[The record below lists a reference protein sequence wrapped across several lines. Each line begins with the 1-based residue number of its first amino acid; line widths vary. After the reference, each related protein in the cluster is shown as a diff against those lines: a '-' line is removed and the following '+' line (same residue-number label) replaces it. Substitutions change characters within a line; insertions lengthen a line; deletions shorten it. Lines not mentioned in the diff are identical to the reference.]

1 MRLRKIKQAATKLE
15 SYPDLVVCS
24 GEQNQGKWSTIFSN
38 NHPIYLEIGM
48 GKGQFISK
56 NARKNP
62 QINYLGLEKY
72 DSVVL
77 KAARRL
83 EDEAI
88 PNLRFICADA
98 QNLEQIF
105 QKEEITKIFLNFS
118 DPWPKERHA
127 KRRLTFDHFLERYEH
142 ILKHPGIIE
151 LKTDNRQLFEYSI
164 MKFNERR
171 YRFLEVNLHLHEQPN
186 EDIITTE
193 YEDKFISENKTI
205 YYLKV
210 EL

>member
-15 SYPDLVVCS
+15 SFPDLVIKG
-24 GEQNQGKWSTIFSN
+24 GEENIGKWSEVFHNTN
-38 NHPIYLEIGM
+38 PLYLEIGM
-48 GKGQFISK
+48 GKGQFISEH
-56 NARKNP
+56 ARQNP
-62 QINYLGLEKY
+62 NINYLGLEKF

-77 KAARRL
+77 KAARRI
-83 EDEAI
+83 EKETI

-98 QNLEQIF
+98 KNIEQIF
-105 QKEEITKIFLNFS
+105 SKEEIEKIFLNFS

-127 KRRLTFDHFLERYEH
+127 KRRLTFDGFLLSYEH
-142 ILKHPGIIE
+142 ILKHPGVIE

-164 MKFNERR
+164 MKFNERK
-171 YRFLEVNLHLHEQPN
+171 YRFLELNLHLHEQNNPN
-186 EDIITTE
+186 IITTE
-193 YEDKFISENKTI
+193 YEDKFVKENKTI